1 MILVAT
7 PGAAQVTATVDVGA
21 GAYRPDRATP
31 GGVASIA
38 PWIRYHGRTLDLDLA
53 GTYTDVPDGR
63 WNLQG
68 ATAAT
73 VRALR
78 SGPFSAELVGEADW
92 TSHSEARGTTAFI
105 GIGRLAVA
113 AAAGP

>member
-1 MILVAT
+1 MRYILRFGWPLLLTAQA
-7 PGAAQVTATVDVGA
+7 AAQVTATVDVGA

-38 PWIRYHGRTLDLDLA
+38 PWIRYHGRSVDLDLA

-63 WNLQG
+63 WNFQG

-73 VRALR
+73 FRAAR
-78 SGPFSAELVGEADW
+78 FGP
-92 TSHSEARGTTAFI
+92 R
-105 GIGRLAVA
+105 R
-113 AAAGP
+113 